1 MPVVRQQGEGWWY
14 SELVPEE
21 KKDGTEED
29 PLFDLSILQ
38 EPKFVAAVLGL
49 IVAQVLVFG
58 YILWDER
65 RKTQKRKKE
74 A

>member
-14 SELVPEE
+14 SELVPEQ
-21 KKDGTEED
+21 KGEERTGF
-29 PLFDLSILQ
+29 FDLSILQ

-49 IVAQVLVFG
+49 ITAQVLVFG

-65 RKTQKRKKE
+65 RKTRTRKKK

>member
-14 SELVPEE
+14 SELVPEH
-21 KKDGTEED
+21 KDGDED

-49 IVAQVLVFG
+49 ITAQVLVFG

-65 RKTQKRKKE
+65 RKARTKKKKK

>member
-14 SELVPEE
+14 SEIVPEHKE
-21 KKDGTEED
+21 GEED

-38 EPKFVAAVLGL
+38 EPKFIAAVLGL
-49 IVAQVLVFG
+49 ITAQVLVFG
-58 YILWDER
+58 YILLDER
-65 RKTQKRKKE
+65 RKARTKKKK

>member
-14 SELVPEE
+14 SELVPEQ
-21 KKDGTEED
+21 KKEGDED
-29 PLFDLSILQ
+29 PLFDLSILY

-49 IVAQVLVFG
+49 ITAQVLVFG

-65 RKTQKRKKE
+65 RKARTKKKK

>member
-1 MPVVRQQGEGWWY
+1 MPVVRQQGDGWWY
-14 SELVPEE
+14 SEIVPEH
-21 KKDGTEED
+21 KDGDED

-38 EPKFVAAVLGL
+38 EPKFIAAVLGL
-49 IVAQVLVFG
+49 ITAQVLVFG

-65 RKTQKRKKE
+65 RKARTEKKK

>member
-14 SELVPEE
+14 SELVPEQ
-21 KKDGTEED
+21 KKEGEED

-38 EPKFVAAVLGL
+38 EPKFIAAVLGL
-49 IVAQVLVFG
+49 ITAQVLVFG

-65 RKTQKRKKE
+65 RKARTKKKE

>member
-1 MPVVRQQGEGWWY
+1 MPVVRQQGDGWWY
-14 SELVPEE
+14 SELVPER
-21 KKDGTEED
+21 KDGDED
-29 PLFDLSILQ
+29 PLFDLSILY

-49 IVAQVLVFG
+49 ITAQVLVFG

-65 RKTQKRKKE
+65 RKARTKKKK

>member
-14 SELVPEE
+14 SEIVPEQ
-21 KKDGTEED
+21 KDGADED

-38 EPKFVAAVLGL
+38 EPKFIAAVLGL

-58 YILWDER
+58 YILWDE
-65 RKTQKRKKE
+65 KRKARLAKKTK
-74 A
+74 

>member
-21 KKDGTEED
+21 KQGGGDED

-38 EPKFVAAVLGL
+38 EPKFIAAVLGL
-49 IVAQVLVFG
+49 ITAQVLVFG

-65 RKTQKRKKE
+65 RKAQTKKKK

>member
-14 SELVPEE
+14 SEIVPEQ
-21 KKDGTEED
+21 KDGAEED
-29 PLFDLSILQ
+29 PLFDLSILY

-65 RKTQKRKKE
+65 RKARTKKKK

>member
-14 SELVPEE
+14 SELVPEH
-21 KKDGTEED
+21 KDGDED
-29 PLFDLSILQ
+29 PLFDLSILY

-49 IVAQVLVFG
+49 ITAQVLVFG

-65 RKTQKRKKE
+65 RKAQIKKKK

>member
-14 SELVPEE
+14 SEIVPEQ
-21 KKDGTEED
+21 KDGADED
-29 PLFDLSILQ
+29 PLFDLSILY

-49 IVAQVLVFG
+49 ITAQVLVFG
-58 YILWDER
+58 YILSDER
-65 RKTQKRKKE
+65 RKAQTKKKK

>member
-14 SELVPEE
+14 SEIVPEQ
-21 KKDGTEED
+21 KDGDED
-29 PLFDLSILQ
+29 PLFDLSILY
-38 EPKFVAAVLGL
+38 EPKFIAAVLGL

-65 RKTQKRKKE
+65 RKARTKKKK

>member
-14 SELVPEE
+14 SELVPEQ
-21 KKDGTEED
+21 KDGGDED

-58 YILWDER
+58 YILWDE
-65 RKTQKRKKE
+65 KRKARLAKKTK
-74 A
+74 

>member
-1 MPVVRQQGEGWWY
+1 MPVVRQQGDGWWY
-14 SELVPEE
+14 SEIVPER
-21 KKDGTEED
+21 KDGDED

-49 IVAQVLVFG
+49 ITAQVLVFG

-65 RKTQKRKKE
+65 RKAQTKKKK

>member
-14 SELVPEE
+14 SELVPEQ
-21 KKDGTEED
+21 KDSGDEED

-38 EPKFVAAVLGL
+38 EPKFIAAVLGL
-49 IVAQVLVFG
+49 ITAQVLVFG

-65 RKTQKRKKE
+65 RKARTKKKK

>member
-1 MPVVRQQGEGWWY
+1 MPVVRQQGDGWWY
-14 SELVPEE
+14 SELVPEH
-21 KKDGTEED
+21 KDGDED
-29 PLFDLSILQ
+29 PLFDLSILY

-49 IVAQVLVFG
+49 ITAQVLVFG

-65 RKTQKRKKE
+65 RKAQIKKKK

>member
-1 MPVVRQQGEGWWY
+1 MPVVRQQGEGWCY
-14 SELVPEE
+14 SELVPEH
-21 KKDGTEED
+21 KDGDED

-49 IVAQVLVFG
+49 ITAQVLVFG

-65 RKTQKRKKE
+65 RKARTKKKK

>member
-14 SELVPEE
+14 SEIVPEH
-21 KKDGTEED
+21 KDGGAEED

-38 EPKFVAAVLGL
+38 EPKFIAAVLGL

-65 RKTQKRKKE
+65 RKAQTKKKK

>member
-14 SELVPEE
+14 SELVPEQKE
-21 KKDGTEED
+21 GDED
-29 PLFDLSILQ
+29 PLFDLSILR

-65 RKTQKRKKE
+65 RKTRARKKE

>member
-1 MPVVRQQGEGWWY
+1 MPVVSQQGEGWWY
-14 SELVPEE
+14 SELVPEH
-21 KKDGTEED
+21 KDGDED

-49 IVAQVLVFG
+49 ITAQVLVFG

-65 RKTQKRKKE
+65 RKARTKKKK

>member
-14 SELVPEE
+14 SEIVPEP
-21 KKDGTEED
+21 KDGDED

-38 EPKFVAAVLGL
+38 EPKFIAAVLGL
-49 IVAQVLVFG
+49 ITAQVLVFG

-65 RKTQKRKKE
+65 RKAQTKKKK

>member
-14 SELVPEE
+14 SELVPEQKE
-21 KKDGTEED
+21 GDAAED
-29 PLFDLSILQ
+29 PLFDLSILY

-49 IVAQVLVFG
+49 ITAQVLVFG

-65 RKTQKRKKE
+65 RKARTKKKE

>member
-14 SELVPEE
+14 SELVPEQKE
-21 KKDGTEED
+21 GEED

-38 EPKFVAAVLGL
+38 EPKFIADVIGL
-49 IVAQVLVFG
+49 ITAQGLVFG

-65 RKTQKRKKE
+65 RKARTKKKK

>member
-14 SELVPEE
+14 SEIVPEHKE
-21 KKDGTEED
+21 GEED

-38 EPKFVAAVLGL
+38 EPKFIADVLGL
-49 IVAQVLVFG
+49 ITAQVLVFG

-65 RKTQKRKKE
+65 RKAQTKKKK

>member
-21 KKDGTEED
+21 NKGAEED
-29 PLFDLSILQ
+29 PLFDLSILY

-49 IVAQVLVFG
+49 VTAQVLVFG
-58 YILWDER
+58 YILWDGR
-65 RKTQKRKKE
+65 RKARTKKKK

>member
-14 SELVPEE
+14 SELVPEH
-21 KKDGTEED
+21 KDGDEE

-49 IVAQVLVFG
+49 ITAQVLVFG

-65 RKTQKRKKE
+65 RKARTKKKE